1 MPIPSNGQNFVK
13 PSSGGGGGVGGWI
26 GKLFGGASDD
36 KRARQMAQIQYDLHE
51 AKAGVDTREIGT
63 RTTHKVATESAG
75 ELYVDKGKHRN
86 NLNAVKSNDRW
97 SAKFARDNEDLGS
110 NPMYVGN
117 ASISSKGGVR
127 QKSATVRY
135 PDSPNSRQATK
146 PKGKGK
152 PTAAADTPAADPRPG
167 GKKTPATKSKAL
179 DSTPSSTP
187 VSTSTNGKA
196 EPELFPGWGPRF
208 DGEGNNTLS
217 PAGKAAAAKRAR
229 TPKTTGSTS
238 TTGSSM
244 VAESSGSPTQTTS
257 KVTPPKIKKA
267 GK

>member
-1 MPIPSNGQNFVK
+1 MPMPSNGQNFVK

-51 AKAGVDTREIGT
+51 AKEGVNTREIGT

-75 ELYVDKGKHRN
+75 ELYVDKGKHKN
-86 NLNAVKSNDRW
+86 NLSAVKSNDNW
-97 SAKFARDNEDLGS
+97 SAKFARDNSDLGT

-117 ASISSKGGVR
+117 ASISSKGVTR

-135 PDSPNSRQATK
+135 PDRTDKSKKIKTT
-146 PKGKGK
+146 GKGK
-152 PTAAADTPAADPRPG
+152 ATATETPDGPPDSSGPG
-167 GKKTPATKSKAL
+167 WEQMEFPKAPKKSSSKSK
-179 DSTPSSTP
+179 
-187 VSTSTNGKA
+187 
-196 EPELFPGWGPRF
+196 
-208 DGEGNNTLS
+208 
-217 PAGKAAAAKRAR
+217 
-229 TPKTTGSTS
+229 PKTTGSTS

-257 KVTPPKIKKA
+257 TVTPPKIKKA

>member
-51 AKAGVDTREIGT
+51 AKEGVNTREIGT

-86 NLNAVKSNDRW
+86 NLSAVKSNDKW
-97 SAKFARDNEDLGS
+97 SAKFARDNSDLGT

-117 ASISSKGGVR
+117 ASISSKGVVR

-135 PDSPNSRQATK
+135 PDRVDLKTK
-146 PKGKGK
+146 LKTTGKGK
-152 PTAAADTPAADPRPG
+152 ATATETPAGPPDSSGPG
-167 GKKTPATKSKAL
+167 WEQMELPKTPKKSSSKSK
-179 DSTPSSTP
+179 
-187 VSTSTNGKA
+187 
-196 EPELFPGWGPRF
+196 
-208 DGEGNNTLS
+208 
-217 PAGKAAAAKRAR
+217 
-229 TPKTTGSTS
+229 PKTTGSTS

-257 KVTPPKIKKA
+257 TVTPPKIKKA

>member
-51 AKAGVDTREIGT
+51 AKEGVNTREIGT

-97 SAKFARDNEDLGS
+97 SAKFARDNEDLGT

-117 ASISSKGGVR
+117 ASISSKGVVR

-135 PDSPNSRQATK
+135 PDSPNSRQQTK
-146 PKGKGK
+146 TKGKGK
-152 PTAAADTPAADPRPG
+152 PTATKETTADVAVDSEGTATNI
-167 GKKTPATKSKAL
+167 GKDGKMPPKKKSSKA
-179 DSTPSSTP
+179 S
-187 VSTSTNGKA
+187 A
-196 EPELFPGWGPRF
+196 
-208 DGEGNNTLS
+208 
-217 PAGKAAAAKRAR
+217 
-229 TPKTTGSTS
+229 STS

-244 VAESSGSPTQTTS
+244 MAESSGSPTQTTS
-257 KVTPPKIKKA
+257 TVTPPKIKKA

>member
-51 AKAGVDTREIGT
+51 AKEGVNTREIGT

-97 SAKFARDNEDLGS
+97 SAKFARDNEDLGT

-117 ASISSKGGVR
+117 ASISSKGVTR

-135 PDSPNSRQATK
+135 PDSPNSRQKTQT
-146 PKGKGK
+146 KGKGK
-152 PTAAADTPAADPRPG
+152 GTATETPDGPPDSGGPG
-167 GKKTPATKSKAL
+167 WEQMELPKAPKKSSSKSK
-179 DSTPSSTP
+179 
-187 VSTSTNGKA
+187 
-196 EPELFPGWGPRF
+196 
-208 DGEGNNTLS
+208 
-217 PAGKAAAAKRAR
+217 
-229 TPKTTGSTS
+229 PKTTGSTS

-257 KVTPPKIKKA
+257 TVTPPKIKKA

>member
-51 AKAGVDTREIGT
+51 AKEGVNTREIGT

-97 SAKFARDNEDLGS
+97 SAKFARDNSDLGK

-117 ASISSKGGVR
+117 ASISSKGVVR

-135 PDSPNSRQATK
+135 PDSPNSRQQTK
-146 PKGKGK
+146 TKGKGK
-152 PTAAADTPAADPRPG
+152 ATATE
-167 GKKTPATKSKAL
+167 
-179 DSTPSSTP
+179 
-187 VSTSTNGKA
+187 TSNG
-196 EPELFPGWGPRF
+196 P
-208 DGEGNNTLS
+208 
-217 PAGKAAAAKRAR
+217 
-229 TPKTTGSTS
+229 
-238 TTGSSM
+238 
-244 VAESSGSPTQTTS
+244 SGSPTQTTPT
-257 KVTPPKIKKA
+257 VTSPKIKKA

>member
-51 AKAGVDTREIGT
+51 AKEGVNTREIGT

-97 SAKFARDNEDLGS
+97 SAKFARDNEDLGT

-117 ASISSKGGVR
+117 ASISSKGVTR

-135 PDSPNSRQATK
+135 PDSPNSRQQTK
-146 PKGKGK
+146 TKGKGK
-152 PTAAADTPAADPRPG
+152 PTATKETTADVAVDSEGTATNI
-167 GKKTPATKSKAL
+167 GKDGKMPPKKKSSKA
-179 DSTPSSTP
+179 S
-187 VSTSTNGKA
+187 A
-196 EPELFPGWGPRF
+196 
-208 DGEGNNTLS
+208 
-217 PAGKAAAAKRAR
+217 
-229 TPKTTGSTS
+229 STS

-244 VAESSGSPTQTTS
+244 MAESSGSPTQTTPT
-257 KVTPPKIKKA
+257 VTSPKIKKA

>member
-1 MPIPSNGQNFVK
+1 MPMPSNGQNFVK

-51 AKAGVDTREIGT
+51 AKEGVNTREIGT

-97 SAKFARDNEDLGS
+97 SAKFARDNSDLGT

-117 ASISSKGGVR
+117 ASVSSKGVTR

-135 PDSPNSRQATK
+135 PDSPNSKSQGPKVTAKKRGTKTTATETPDGPPDSSGPGWEQMEL
-146 PKGKGK
+146 PKA
-152 PTAAADTPAADPRPG
+152 P
-167 GKKTPATKSKAL
+167 KKSSSKSK
-179 DSTPSSTP
+179 
-187 VSTSTNGKA
+187 
-196 EPELFPGWGPRF
+196 
-208 DGEGNNTLS
+208 
-217 PAGKAAAAKRAR
+217 
-229 TPKTTGSTS
+229 PKTTGSTS

-257 KVTPPKIKKA
+257 TVTPPKIKKA

>member
-51 AKAGVDTREIGT
+51 AKEGVNTREIGT

-97 SAKFARDNEDLGS
+97 SAKFARDNEDLGT

-117 ASISSKGGVR
+117 ASISSKGVVR

-135 PDSPNSRQATK
+135 PDSPNSRQQTK
-146 PKGKGK
+146 TKGKGK
-152 PTAAADTPAADPRPG
+152 PTATKETTADVAVDSEGTATNI
-167 GKKTPATKSKAL
+167 GKDGKMPPKKKSSKA
-179 DSTPSSTP
+179 S
-187 VSTSTNGKA
+187 A
-196 EPELFPGWGPRF
+196 
-208 DGEGNNTLS
+208 
-217 PAGKAAAAKRAR
+217 
-229 TPKTTGSTS
+229 STS

-244 VAESSGSPTQTTS
+244 MAESSGSPTQTTS
-257 KVTPPKIKKA
+257 TVTPPKIKKA
-267 GK
+267 GQ

>member
-97 SAKFARDNEDLGS
+97 SAKFARDNEDLGT

-117 ASISSKGGVR
+117 ASISSKGVVR

-135 PDSPNSRQATK
+135 PDSPNSRQKTQT
-146 PKGKGK
+146 KGKGK
-152 PTAAADTPAADPRPG
+152 PTATETPDGPPDSSGPG
-167 GKKTPATKSKAL
+167 WEQMKLPKAPKKTPSGKSK
-179 DSTPSSTP
+179 
-187 VSTSTNGKA
+187 
-196 EPELFPGWGPRF
+196 
-208 DGEGNNTLS
+208 
-217 PAGKAAAAKRAR
+217 
-229 TPKTTGSTS
+229 PKTTGSTS

-257 KVTPPKIKKA
+257 TVTPPKIKKA

>member
-51 AKAGVDTREIGT
+51 AKEGVNTREIGT

-97 SAKFARDNEDLGS
+97 SAKFARDNEDLGT

-117 ASISSKGGVR
+117 ASISSKGVTR

-135 PDSPNSRQATK
+135 PDSPNSRQQTK
-146 PKGKGK
+146 TKGKGK
-152 PTAAADTPAADPRPG
+152 PTATKETTADVAVDSEGTATNI
-167 GKKTPATKSKAL
+167 GKDGKMPPKKKSSKA
-179 DSTPSSTP
+179 S
-187 VSTSTNGKA
+187 A
-196 EPELFPGWGPRF
+196 
-208 DGEGNNTLS
+208 
-217 PAGKAAAAKRAR
+217 
-229 TPKTTGSTS
+229 STS

-244 VAESSGSPTQTTS
+244 MAESSGSPTQTTS
-257 KVTPPKIKKA
+257 TVTPPKIKKA

>member
-51 AKAGVDTREIGT
+51 AKAGVDTRELGT

-97 SAKFARDNEDLGS
+97 SAKFARDNEDLGT

-117 ASISSKGGVR
+117 ASISSKGVVR

-135 PDSPNSRQATK
+135 PDSPNSKQKIQT
-146 PKGKGK
+146 KGKGK
-152 PTAAADTPAADPRPG
+152 GKGTATKETTADGFESTKPATDPNPAATVMTNSEGVSVVRKSRAKANKESF
-167 GKKTPATKSKAL
+167 KK
-179 DSTPSSTP
+179 DS
-187 VSTSTNGKA
+187 NGSR
-196 EPELFPGWGPRF
+196 GSGR
-208 DGEGNNTLS
+208 
-217 PAGKAAAAKRAR
+217 
-229 TPKTTGSTS
+229 STS

-257 KVTPPKIKKA
+257 TVTPPKIKKA

>member
-1 MPIPSNGQNFVK
+1 MPMPSNGQNFVK

-51 AKAGVDTREIGT
+51 AKEGVNTREIGT

-97 SAKFARDNEDLGS
+97 SAKFARDNEDLGT

-117 ASISSKGGVR
+117 ASISSKGVTR

-135 PDSPNSRQATK
+135 PDSPNSRTK
-146 PKGKGK
+146 TKTAGKGK
-152 PTAAADTPAADPRPG
+152 PTATKETTADVAVDSEGTATNI
-167 GKKTPATKSKAL
+167 GKDGKMPPKKKSSKA
-179 DSTPSSTP
+179 S
-187 VSTSTNGKA
+187 A
-196 EPELFPGWGPRF
+196 
-208 DGEGNNTLS
+208 
-217 PAGKAAAAKRAR
+217 
-229 TPKTTGSTS
+229 STS

-244 VAESSGSPTQTTS
+244 MAESSGSPTQTTS
-257 KVTPPKIKKA
+257 TVTPPKIKKA

>member
-51 AKAGVDTREIGT
+51 AKEGVNTREIGT

-97 SAKFARDNEDLGS
+97 SAKFARDNEDLGT

-117 ASISSKGGVR
+117 ASISSKGVTR

-146 PKGKGK
+146 TKGKGK
-152 PTAAADTPAADPRPG
+152 IIII
-167 GKKTPATKSKAL
+167 SH
-179 DSTPSSTP
+179 
-187 VSTSTNGKA
+187 
-196 EPELFPGWGPRF
+196 
-208 DGEGNNTLS
+208 
-217 PAGKAAAAKRAR
+217 
-229 TPKTTGSTS
+229 
-238 TTGSSM
+238 
-244 VAESSGSPTQTTS
+244 
-257 KVTPPKIKKA
+257 
-267 GK
+267 

>member
-51 AKAGVDTREIGT
+51 AKESVNTRELGT

-75 ELYVDKGKHRN
+75 ELYVDKGKHKN
-86 NLNAVKSNDRW
+86 NLSAVKSNDRW
-97 SAKFARDNEDLGS
+97 SAKFARDNEDLGT

-117 ASISSKGGVR
+117 ASISSKGVVR

-135 PDSPNSRQATK
+135 PDSPNSKQKTQT
-146 PKGKGK
+146 KGKGK
-152 PTAAADTPAADPRPG
+152 GKGTATETPDGPPDSGGPG
-167 GKKTPATKSKAL
+167 WEQMELPKAPKKSSSKSK
-179 DSTPSSTP
+179 
-187 VSTSTNGKA
+187 
-196 EPELFPGWGPRF
+196 
-208 DGEGNNTLS
+208 
-217 PAGKAAAAKRAR
+217 
-229 TPKTTGSTS
+229 PKPTGSTS

-257 KVTPPKIKKA
+257 TVTPPKIKKA

>member
-1 MPIPSNGQNFVK
+1 MPIHSNGQNFVK

-51 AKAGVDTREIGT
+51 AKEGVNTREIGT

-97 SAKFARDNEDLGS
+97 SAKFARDNEDLGT

-117 ASISSKGGVR
+117 ASISSKGVTR

-135 PDSPNSRQATK
+135 PDSPNSRQQTK
-146 PKGKGK
+146 TKGKGK
-152 PTAAADTPAADPRPG
+152 PTATKETTADVAVDSEGTATNI
-167 GKKTPATKSKAL
+167 GKDGKMPPKKKSSKA
-179 DSTPSSTP
+179 S
-187 VSTSTNGKA
+187 A
-196 EPELFPGWGPRF
+196 
-208 DGEGNNTLS
+208 
-217 PAGKAAAAKRAR
+217 
-229 TPKTTGSTS
+229 STS

-244 VAESSGSPTQTTS
+244 MAESSGSPTQTTPT
-257 KVTPPKIKKA
+257 VTSPKIKKA

>member
-51 AKAGVDTREIGT
+51 AKEGVNTREIGT

-97 SAKFARDNEDLGS
+97 SAKFARDNEDLGT

-117 ASISSKGGVR
+117 ASISSKGVTR

-135 PDSPNSRQATK
+135 PDSPNSTQRTK
-146 PKGKGK
+146 IKGKGK
-152 PTAAADTPAADPRPG
+152 PTATKETTADVAVDSEGTATNI
-167 GKKTPATKSKAL
+167 GKDGKMPPKKKSSKA
-179 DSTPSSTP
+179 S
-187 VSTSTNGKA
+187 A
-196 EPELFPGWGPRF
+196 
-208 DGEGNNTLS
+208 
-217 PAGKAAAAKRAR
+217 
-229 TPKTTGSTS
+229 STS

-244 VAESSGSPTQTTS
+244 MAESSGSPTQTTS
-257 KVTPPKIKKA
+257 TVTPPKIKKA

>member
-1 MPIPSNGQNFVK
+1 MPMPSNGQNFVK

-51 AKAGVDTREIGT
+51 AKEGVNTREIGT

-97 SAKFARDNEDLGS
+97 SAKFARDNEDLGT

-117 ASISSKGGVR
+117 ASISSKGVVR

-135 PDSPNSRQATK
+135 PDSPNSRQQTK
-146 PKGKGK
+146 TKGKGK
-152 PTAAADTPAADPRPG
+152 PTATKETTADVAVDSEGTATNI
-167 GKKTPATKSKAL
+167 GKDGKMPPKKKSSKA
-179 DSTPSSTP
+179 S
-187 VSTSTNGKA
+187 A
-196 EPELFPGWGPRF
+196 
-208 DGEGNNTLS
+208 
-217 PAGKAAAAKRAR
+217 
-229 TPKTTGSTS
+229 STS

-244 VAESSGSPTQTTS
+244 MAESSGSPTQTTS
-257 KVTPPKIKKA
+257 TVTPPKIKKA

>member
-97 SAKFARDNEDLGS
+97 SAKFARDNEDLGT

-117 ASISSKGGVR
+117 ASISSKGVVR

-135 PDSPNSRQATK
+135 PDSPNSRTK
-146 PKGKGK
+146 TKTAGKGKG
-152 PTAAADTPAADPRPG
+152 T
-167 GKKTPATKSKAL
+167 ATKETTADVAVDSEGTATNIGKDGKMPPKKNSKG
-179 DSTPSSTP
+179 TPESSKSKTGR
-187 VSTSTNGKA
+187 TSA
-196 EPELFPGWGPRF
+196 
-208 DGEGNNTLS
+208 D
-217 PAGKAAAAKRAR
+217 
-229 TPKTTGSTS
+229 STS

-244 VAESSGSPTQTTS
+244 MAESSGSPTQTTS
-257 KVTPPKIKKA
+257 TVTPPKIKKA

>member
-86 NLNAVKSNDRW
+86 NLSAVKSNDKW
-97 SAKFARDNEDLGS
+97 SAKFARDNEDLGT

-117 ASISSKGGVR
+117 ASISSKGVVR

-135 PDSPNSRQATK
+135 PDSPNSRQQTK
-146 PKGKGK
+146 TKGKGK
-152 PTAAADTPAADPRPG
+152 PTATETPNGPSDSSGPG
-167 GKKTPATKSKAL
+167 WEQMELPKAPKKSSGKSK
-179 DSTPSSTP
+179 
-187 VSTSTNGKA
+187 
-196 EPELFPGWGPRF
+196 
-208 DGEGNNTLS
+208 
-217 PAGKAAAAKRAR
+217 
-229 TPKTTGSTS
+229 PKTTGSTS

-257 KVTPPKIKKA
+257 TVTPPKIKKA

>member
-97 SAKFARDNEDLGS
+97 SAKFARDNADLKD
-110 NPMYVGN
+110 NEIYVGN
-117 ASISSKGGVR
+117 ASVSSKGVTR
-127 QKSATVRY
+127 QKSASVRY
-135 PDSPNSRQATK
+135 PDRKNTKQKTTDGTTTGTTTETPSEPSNTNSGWVQDAFPDAPK
-146 PKGKGK
+146 PKNSGKG
-152 PTAAADTPAADPRPG
+152 R
-167 GKKTPATKSKAL
+167 
-179 DSTPSSTP
+179 
-187 VSTSTNGKA
+187 GKA
-196 EPELFPGWGPRF
+196 
-208 DGEGNNTLS
+208 
-217 PAGKAAAAKRAR
+217 K
-229 TPKTTGSTS
+229 GSTS

-257 KVTPPKIKKA
+257 TVTPPKIKKA

>member
-1 MPIPSNGQNFVK
+1 MPMPSNGQNFVK

-51 AKAGVDTREIGT
+51 AKEGVNTREIGT

-97 SAKFARDNEDLGS
+97 SAKFARDNEDLSG
-110 NPMYVGN
+110 NEMYVGN
-117 ASISSKGGVR
+117 ASISSKGVTR

-135 PDSPNSRQATK
+135 PDSPNSRQQTK
-146 PKGKGK
+146 TKGKGK
-152 PTAAADTPAADPRPG
+152 ATATETPAGPP
-167 GKKTPATKSKAL
+167 
-179 DSTPSSTP
+179 DSS
-187 VSTSTNGKA
+187 G
-196 EPELFPGWGPRF
+196 PGWEQMEFP
-208 DGEGNNTLS
+208 
-217 PAGKAAAAKRAR
+217 KAPKKSSSRSK
-229 TPKTTGSTS
+229 PKTTESTS

-244 VAESSGSPTQTTS
+244 VAESSGSPTQTTPT
-257 KVTPPKIKKA
+257 VTSPKIKKA

>member
-13 PSSGGGGGVGGWI
+13 PSSGGSGGVGNWI
-26 GKLFGGASDD
+26 GKLFGGVSDD

-51 AKAGVDTREIGT
+51 AKEGVNTRELGI

-97 SAKFARDNEDLGS
+97 SAKFARDNEDLGT

-117 ASISSKGGVR
+117 ASISSKGVTR

-146 PKGKGK
+146 TKGKGK
-152 PTAAADTPAADPRPG
+152 PTDTKETTAGVAVDSEGTATNIGKDGKMPPKKESSKSRASRTSAD
-167 GKKTPATKSKAL
+167 
-179 DSTPSSTP
+179 
-187 VSTSTNGKA
+187 
-196 EPELFPGWGPRF
+196 
-208 DGEGNNTLS
+208 
-217 PAGKAAAAKRAR
+217 
-229 TPKTTGSTS
+229 STS

-244 VAESSGSPTQTTS
+244 MAESSGSPTQTTPT
-257 KVTPPKIKKA
+257 VTPPKIKKA

>member
-97 SAKFARDNEDLGS
+97 SAKFARDNEDLGT

-117 ASISSKGGVR
+117 ASISSKGVVR

-135 PDSPNSRQATK
+135 PDSPNSRQQTK
-146 PKGKGK
+146 TKGKGK
-152 PTAAADTPAADPRPG
+152 PTATKETTADVAVDSEGTATNI
-167 GKKTPATKSKAL
+167 GKDGKMPPKKKSSKA
-179 DSTPSSTP
+179 S
-187 VSTSTNGKA
+187 A
-196 EPELFPGWGPRF
+196 
-208 DGEGNNTLS
+208 
-217 PAGKAAAAKRAR
+217 
-229 TPKTTGSTS
+229 STS

-244 VAESSGSPTQTTS
+244 MAESSGSPTQTTS
-257 KVTPPKIKKA
+257 TVTPPKIKKA